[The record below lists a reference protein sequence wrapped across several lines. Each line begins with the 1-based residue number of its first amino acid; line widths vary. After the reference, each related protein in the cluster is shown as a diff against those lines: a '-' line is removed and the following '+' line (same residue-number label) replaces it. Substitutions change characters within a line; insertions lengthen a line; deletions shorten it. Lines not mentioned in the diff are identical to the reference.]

1 MRERECP
8 KKASGHGIG
17 ESLDFQVVYFLRSL
31 ERTRSPREAKWRE
44 FVLGV
49 DQLLILLILAAAFYR
64 NANPVIFFV
73 FPPVLKFQKYKV
85 KNSLPCFS
93 LLFFPIPF

>member
-31 ERTRSPREAKWRE
+31 ERTRSSRDAKWRE

-49 DQLLILLILAAAFYR
+49 D
-64 NANPVIFFV
+64 
-73 FPPVLKFQKYKV
+73 
-85 KNSLPCFS
+85 SC
-93 LLFFPIPF
+93 LFCSY